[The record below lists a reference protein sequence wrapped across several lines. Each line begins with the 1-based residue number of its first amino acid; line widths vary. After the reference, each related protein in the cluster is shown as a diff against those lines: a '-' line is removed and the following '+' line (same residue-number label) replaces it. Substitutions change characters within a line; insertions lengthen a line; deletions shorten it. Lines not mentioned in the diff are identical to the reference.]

1 MRFFFIKNFNKITIS
16 IILSSFFLTIF
27 FADRYLKRFDN
38 YDTYHKDNHPMIKSA
53 VKNHWYEASKILEDI
68 KSGKSFFKSGY
79 NQEDEFLPQK
89 ILAFYYLIIDE
100 ELYEKKLIKID
111 NGKLSYLITRN
122 LFYFLLIFIFFFRF
136 KEFFPKEVLIAIIA
150 YLCFFP
156 DIFQYHLSFWNESYS
171 FIFQII
177 LIFFLINFSF
187 SLKKNFYFGISAASL
202 FLVGQEYLFYLV
214 IFLFYYLFIKIYY
227 KKKIFKP
234 LVSFTFGYLIII
246 FFAFW
251 INDYKTES
259 KSINVYGLK
268 SALYLYIVPE
278 IIAKKNEISIKESQL
293 LMKNE
298 AILWAEKNNI
308 KKLKPNDLFIID
320 RNDPLEFNKYNNYLL
335 RYSLEKI
342 FFNLHEVIFMHLK
355 SSMHTIVLNP
365 FFIKN
370 FHEFKSFEEQL
381 KSKNHIKQIKY
392 RIIFSIIF
400 YIVLIFGFYKSLRF
414 YRPEFI
420 FVISLLVLYNVIVLG
435 WLGSSRYFVPS
446 LIYLSLFFGPIFKWK
461 NQSLTY

>member
-1 MRFFFIKNFNKITIS
+1 MRFFFVKNFNKITIS
-16 IILSSFFLTIF
+16 IILSSFFLTII

-38 YDTYHKDNHPMIKSA
+38 YDTYHKDNHPMIKSS
-53 VKNHWYEASKILEDI
+53 VKNHWFEASKILEDI
-68 KSGKSFFKSGY
+68 KSGKSFFKSGF
-79 NQEDEFLPQK
+79 NEEDEFLPQK
-89 ILAFYYLIIDE
+89 ILALYYLIIDE
-100 ELYEKKLIKID
+100 ELYEKKLIKVD

-122 LFYFLLIFIFFFRF
+122 LFYFLLISIFFFRF
-136 KEFFPKEVLIAIIA
+136 KEFFPKEVLIAIIT
-150 YLCFFP
+150 YLCLFP

-171 FIFQII
+171 LIFQII

-187 SLKKNFYFGISAASL
+187 SLKKNFCFGISASSL
-202 FLVGQEYLFYLV
+202 FLVGQEYLFYFF
-214 IFLFYYLFIKIYY
+214 IFFFYFLFIKIYY
-227 KKKIFKP
+227 KKKILKP

-246 FFAFW
+246 FLAFW
-251 INDYKTES
+251 MNDYKTEN
-259 KSINVYGLK
+259 KSVNVYGLK

-308 KKLKPNDLFIID
+308 KKLNPNSLFIID
-320 RNDPLEFNKYNNYLL
+320 KTDSAEFNKYNNYLL
-335 RYSLEKI
+335 KYSLKKI
-342 FFNLHEVIFMHLK
+342 FFNLHEVTYMHFK

-370 FHEFKSFEEQL
+370 FYEFKSFGEQL
-381 KSKNHIKQIKY
+381 KSKNHTKQVRY

-400 YIVLIFGFYKSLRF
+400 YIFLIFGFYKSLKF
-414 YRPEFI
+414 YKPEFI
-420 FVISLLVLYNVIVLG
+420 FVISLLALYNVIVLG

-446 LIYLSLFFGPIFKWK
+446 LLYLSLFIGPIFKWK
-461 NQSLTY
+461 NQSFTH